1 MKKFNWAVTAGGF
14 GRSGRSHRLQIEEA
28 EDKMS
33 EAIELLKQARHSGSP
48 EVNIAEIDE
57 ILQEISSSLDKIRKL
72 RNDMRQS

>member
-14 GRSGRSHRLQIEEA
+14 GQSGRSHRLQIEEA

-48 EVNIAEIDE
+48 EVNIAEIDA